1 MRAAIYTRI
10 SQDQSG
16 DRLGVTR
23 QLEACMALADDL
35 GWEVVGHFDDNDTSA
50 FNKRKKRPGYEGLL
64 AAMQA
69 GTVQAV
75 ICWHTDRL
83 YRRLGDLELLIDV
96 ADRSKVE
103 IRTVQGGDLDLSTSS
118 GRMMAR
124 ILGSVANGESEHK
137 GERHKAANAQKAAA
151 GKWQTA
157 NRTFGYGARYRCRD
171 NECGCGD
178 YHQIGI
184 PGEPLEPEASAFRQA
199 VVDVLAGKSIQAV
212 ARDWNAAG
220 LKTTLAGREMTNSRT
235 GKKAVVDGTWNSP
248 RVRRLLVN
256 PRYAAKKVHQGR
268 VVGDGDWT
276 PLIDKDT
283 HNGLV
288 ALLSDPSRVKCTSF
302 ERKYIGSGLYVCGIC
317 DGTMKAAW
325 PSGRKTRAYVCR
337 THAHLLRSGEPL
349 DDYVTATVLER
360 MSRPDANE
368 LLANQSVDVTALGVK
383 RDALQRK
390 LDGITQ
396 MFDDDV
402 IDAEQFASTSR
413 STRSKIAVIDKQLAD
428 VTRTSAA
435 AALVAADDVWALWQ
449 DMSPTQ
455 RADAIDEVAVVTVL
469 PCPKGQ
475 RNFDHN
481 YVRVDFRRFD

>member
-1 MRAAIYTRI
+1 
-10 SQDQSG
+10 
-16 DRLGVTR
+16 
-23 QLEACMALADDL
+23 MALADRL
-35 GWEVVGHFDDNDTSA
+35 EWEVVGHFDDNDTSA

-69 GTVQAV
+69 GEVQAV

-83 YRRLGDLELLIDV
+83 YRRLGDLERLIDV

-157 NRTFGYGARYRCRD
+157 NRTFGYTMT
-171 NECGCGD
+171 
-178 YHQIGI
+178 
-184 PGEPLEPEASAFRQA
+184 GEPLEPEASAFRQA
-199 VVDVLAGKSIQAV
+199 VADVLAGKSIQAV
-212 ARDWNAAG
+212 AKDWNSAG
-220 LKTTLAGREMTNSRT
+220 LQTTLAGKEITNSRT
-235 GKKAVVDGTWNSP
+235 GKKAVVGGTWNSP

-256 PRYAAKKVHQGR
+256 PRYAALKVHQGR

-288 ALLSDPSRVKCTSF
+288 ALLSDSSRVKCTSF

-317 DGTMKAAW
+317 EGTMKAAW
-325 PSGRKTRAYVCR
+325 PGGRKTRAYVCR

-396 MFDDDV
+396 MFDDDA

-475 RNFDHN
+475 RTFDHN
-481 YVRVDFRRFD
+481 YVRVNFRRFD